1 MGWSFSAVCRCCI
14 SPQVHL
20 KTPTWENK
28 EANGLESEMNGGVPA
43 ALVKVFMY
51 VVSKKTCTAA
61 EEAKGRPFASLEIEN
76 LLFKILLL
84 QPFLREP

>member
-1 MGWSFSAVCRCCI
+1 MLYIPKGSFEGPI
-14 SPQVHL
+14 
-20 KTPTWENK
+20 WENK
-28 EANGLESEMNGGVPA
+28 KANGLKPKTNGGVPA

-51 VVSKKTCTAA
+51 VVSKKSCTAA